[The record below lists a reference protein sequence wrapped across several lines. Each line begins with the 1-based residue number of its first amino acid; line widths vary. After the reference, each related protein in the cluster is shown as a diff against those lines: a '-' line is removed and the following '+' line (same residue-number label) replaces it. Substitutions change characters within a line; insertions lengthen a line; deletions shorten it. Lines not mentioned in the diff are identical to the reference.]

1 LTYIKIAGRYIREYR
16 SRSVGIVL
24 SIALSVLLIV
34 AIGSLAETA
43 RVLQVNDVRQNA
55 GANHVTYIG
64 LNKEQIDKVK
74 QEESVKEAA
83 NSFSYDTW
91 NGNNGLNVNVRAGE
105 EKILYMLDTKIAEG
119 RYPTAPDEIAVEKWV
134 LDRLSLPAQLTQNI
148 KVSLGENGEQE
159 FKLVGIVKDRVH
171 SQSHD
176 LRDAFVAF
184 DEQKLAGREDSVET
198 AVEFKEGAG
207 YKNEAMRL
215 GKEIGIKDQEQIVL
229 NEMLLSAMGELE
241 AIDWNL
247 VGVSLLLMIVGG
259 MVVYSLY
266 SISVLKRS
274 QEYGMMRAV
283 GGTRKQILAII
294 LCEILIFYAAGAA
307 LGLFMGISATYC
319 FKGTTMTD
327 LFTEGTS
334 RLDIIAISGFAVK
347 LALLSS
353 LAAILLAGSR
363 GAVMANSVSPIE
375 AINRSTQDRD
385 IKLKGEDSL
394 VERLMTIT
402 GKISY
407 KNLRRNKK
415 VLIFTVT
422 AMVIGSTFFM
432 TASFKEELNR
442 RGRVTLESIGDKSPW
457 CDFWLNISMDEPMK
471 KGFTAEQLDEIR
483 EMPQVESMS
492 SKQVLYSKLI
502 LDKEKQLNKSNGE
515 NYLKFMNE
523 RGFLPKFL
531 GDFSWPGDTEDE
543 VIVRNT
549 VLGLPERDL
558 QYLARTFKIL
568 QGEEIDT
575 SRMKD
580 EPLAVLYIPE
590 TKANGVPYDAKAKGK
605 YAPVL
610 NIKSGDKIRLT
621 FPKEGYAAGM
631 NNIELLAEQEKY
643 GSSYQEKEFTVIGMV
658 EELLYA
664 DGTAAGSRIAPYVLI
679 SENMFQELSGIDV
692 QRVVTINLKENA
704 DDKDYELVK
713 EKVQKLSQLFKGT
726 VLADYYKYEIAEE
739 KSAVTAGLLQSSIV
753 IILFLISGLSIYN
766 NINYSLISRIREHGI
781 MKAVGLTKRQFRG
794 MIRSEGLM
802 HGTIAAFF
810 SCIAALVIEAGI
822 FVYRVY
828 IFPVYVWPIHTNAKQ
843 FFIDWKSMLIV
854 IVINL
859 AIGYLATIGP
869 GRAVDRMEI
878 TEAIRTVE

>member
-1 LTYIKIAGRYIREYR
+1 MREYR
-16 SRSVGIVL
+16 SRSIGIVL

-43 RVLQVNDVRQNA
+43 RVLQVNNTRQNA
-55 GANHVTYIG
+55 GANHVTYSG

-74 QEESVKEAA
+74 QDESVKEAA

-91 NGNNGLNVNVRAGE
+91 NSNNGLSVDVRAGE
-105 EKILYMLDTKIAEG
+105 EKILYMLDTNIAEG

-134 LDRLSLPAQLTQNI
+134 LDRLSLPAQLNQNI
-148 KVSLGENGEQE
+148 KVSLEENGEKE

-171 SQSHD
+171 SQSYD
-176 LRDAFVAF
+176 FRDAFIAF
-184 DEQKLAGREDSVET
+184 DEQKLAGREDAVET
-198 AVEFKEGAG
+198 AVEFKEGVN
-207 YKNEAMRL
+207 YKNKAMNL
-215 GKEIGIKDQEQIVL
+215 GKEIGIKDQEQIIL

-247 VGVSLLLMIVGG
+247 VGVSLLLMIAGG

-294 LCEILIFYAAGAA
+294 LCEILIFYATGAA
-307 LGLFMGISATYC
+307 LGLLMGVSATYC
-319 FKGTTMTD
+319 FKGTGMTS
-327 LFTEGTS
+327 LFTEGNY

-353 LAAILLAGSR
+353 LASILIAGLR

-394 VERLMTIT
+394 LERLMTIT

-432 TASFKEELNR
+432 TQSFKEELNR
-442 RGRVTLESIGDKSPW
+442 RSRVKLESVGDISPW
-457 CDFWLNISMDEPMK
+457 CDFWLNISMDEPLK
-471 KGFTAEQLDEIR
+471 RGFSAEQLDEIR
-483 EMPQVESMS
+483 EMPQVENVS

-502 LDKEKQLNKSNGE
+502 LEKEQLNKSNGE
-515 NYLKFMNE
+515 NYIKFMNE
-523 RGFLPKFL
+523 RGFPDFL
-531 GDFSWPGDTEDE
+531 GDFSYKGNAEDE

-558 QYLARTFKIL
+558 EYLARTFKIL
-568 QGEEIDT
+568 QEEAIDT

-590 TKANGVPYDAKAKGK
+590 TKTNGVPYDAKAKGK

-610 NIKSGDKIRLT
+610 NIKSGDKIRLA
-621 FPKEGYAAGM
+621 FPREGYAAGM
-631 NNIELLAEQEKY
+631 DNIDLLADQEKY
-643 GSSYQEKEFTVIGMV
+643 SSLYQEKEFTVLGIV
-658 EELLYA
+658 EELPYA
-664 DGTAAGSRIAPYVLI
+664 DGTAAGSQIAPYVLI
-679 SENMFQELSGIDV
+679 SDNMFKELSGIDI
-692 QRVVTINLKENA
+692 QRVVKINLKDNA
-704 DDKDYELVK
+704 DEKDYEIVK
-713 EKVQKLSQLFKGT
+713 EKAQKLSQLFKGT
-726 VLADYYKYEIAEE
+726 LLLDDYKYERE
-739 KSAVTAGLLQSSIV
+739 KEKFAVTGGLLQNSIV

-822 FVYRVY
+822 FVYKVY
-828 IFPVYVWPIHTNAKQ
+828 IFPVYVLPLPTYVKQ